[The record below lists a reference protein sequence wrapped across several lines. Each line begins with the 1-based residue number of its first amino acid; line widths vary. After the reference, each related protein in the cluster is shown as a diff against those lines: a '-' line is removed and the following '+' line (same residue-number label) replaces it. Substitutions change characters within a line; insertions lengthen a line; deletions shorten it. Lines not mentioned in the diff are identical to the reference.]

1 MTASVPWSVN
11 AVEPD
16 TWATA
21 REAARRSG
29 LSVGEWL
36 EAAIRE
42 SASDRD
48 SSRAPVHRRPEGDRL
63 ERRLDDI
70 TERLDHFMQREPCAR
85 SDKRGG
91 REEGVLHSLDA
102 LTQRI
107 ETLIGDIR
115 ANDQGAPH
123 QIKSSI
129 DRLDHRLETLFS
141 QSRSAA
147 SAREPEIERKLSD
160 IAGAIEA
167 MSRRIEQENTR
178 YVAPVAAASPSIAE
192 LDAAI
197 AEITIRQAALDQ
209 GVRGG
214 DLERRLAAIDAR
226 FGLGHRGGPDLS
238 GLEHQLKTMAD
249 EMQALRRASVQ
260 AESIETVRREVAEL
274 ARTLS
279 ELAPRRSIETLERTI
294 EALARRIDRA
304 SLGASD
310 ESAPT
315 CVRPRIFPPS
325 SATCR
330 RSRASSTS

>member
-42 SASDRD
+42 TASEREA
-48 SSRAPVHRRPEGDRL
+48 RAPAHRRPDSGRL

-70 TERLDHFMQREPCAR
+70 TEQLDHFMQREPRAR
-85 SDKRGG
+85 GKHGG
-91 REEGVLHSLDA
+91 REENVLVHSLDA

-107 ETLIGDIR
+107 ETLIGDVR

-123 QIKSSI
+123 QIKTAI

-141 QSRSAA
+141 QNRSAA
-147 SAREPEIERKLSD
+147 TAREPEIERKLSD

-178 YVAPVAAASPSIAE
+178 YVAPAASPSIAE

-197 AEITIRQAALDQ
+197 AEITVRQAALDQ

-214 DLERRLAAIDAR
+214 DLERRLAAIDTR
-226 FGLGHRGGPDLS
+226 FGLAHRAGPDLA

-260 AESIETVRREVAEL
+260 AEIHRDGAARGRRTRAH
-274 ARTLS
+274 AFRTR
-279 ELAPRRSIETLERTI
+279 APPL
-294 EALARRIDRA
+294 DRD
-304 SLGASD
+304 LGAD
-310 ESAPT
+310 D
-315 CVRPRIFPPS
+315 
-325 SATCR
+325 
-330 RSRASSTS
+330 